1 MTLALLASAC
11 LLLVTLGYVSLCA
24 GSPFRTCR
32 KCRGFGYAMKTDR
45 KGRLKR
51 GKHCRRCD
59 GHGKRIRV
67 GRHLY
72 NLWLRLYRDANP
84 APRKTFSPKG

>member
-1 MTLALLASAC
+1 MPLTVLAIAC
-11 LLLVTLGYVSLCA
+11 LATVTLCYGALCA
-24 GSPFRTCR
+24 ASPFGNCR
-32 KCRGFGYAMKTDR
+32 KCRGFGYALTYDR

-67 GRHLY
+67 GRWIY
-72 NLWLRLYRDANP
+72 NRWARIHRAG
-84 APRKTFSPKG
+84 TG